1 MSNEYRTTVFL
12 DRDGT
17 VNVNLAFPN
26 VNRPEKVELLPLAA
40 KGVKVLNDINA
51 RIIIVT
57 NQAGINNPDNDFTN
71 EDYQRVTD
79 RFKQLLNDEA
89 GAAVDDIFCCPH
101 FHTENCGCRK
111 PKTGLFDMAKE
122 KYRDINFQQ
131 SFIIGDRSDDI
142 IAGRKLGMQ
151 TILVRT
157 GHGKKTEAEL
167 GNTAEKPHH
176 TVDNLYQA
184 ALKVAEAIK
193 Q

>member
-1 MSNEYRTTVFL
+1 MSSGYSTTVFI

-40 KGVKVLNDINA
+40 EGIKVLNDINA
-51 RIIIVT
+51 RVIIVT

-71 EDYQRVTD
+71 QDYQRVSD
-79 RFKQLLNDEA
+79 RFKQLLKDSAEA
-89 GAAVDDIFCCPH
+89 EVDDIFCCPH

-122 KYRDINFQQ
+122 KYSDINFKQ
-131 SFIIGDRSDDI
+131 SFVIGDRSDDI
-142 IAGRKLGMQ
+142 IAGRKLGMR

-157 GHGKKTEAEL
+157 GHGKKTEEEL
-167 GNTAEKPHH
+167 GDTEEKPNH
-176 TVDNLYQA
+176 TVDDLYQA
-184 ALKVAEAIK
+184 ALKVAEK
-193 Q
+193 VKE

>member
-1 MSNEYRTTVFL
+1 MSSEYKTTVFI

-26 VNRPEKVELLPLAA
+26 VNRPEKVELLPLTA
-40 KGVKVLNDINA
+40 KGIKVLNDMSV
-51 RIIIVT
+51 RVIIVT
-57 NQAGINNPDNDFTN
+57 NQAGINNPDNDFSN

-79 RFKQLLNDEA
+79 RFKQLLKDEA
-89 GAAVDDIFCCPH
+89 GAEVDDIFCCPH

-157 GHGKKTEAEL
+157 GHGKRTEEEL
-167 GNTAEKPHH
+167 RDTAEKPHH
-176 TVDNLYQA
+176 TVDDLYQA
-184 ALKVAEAIK
+184 TLKIAETIK